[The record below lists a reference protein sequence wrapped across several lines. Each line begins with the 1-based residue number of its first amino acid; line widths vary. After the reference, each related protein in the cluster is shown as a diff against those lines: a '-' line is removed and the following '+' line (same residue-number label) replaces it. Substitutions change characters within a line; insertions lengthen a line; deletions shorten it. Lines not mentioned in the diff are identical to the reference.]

1 MKSQE
6 TFDFGFDKP
15 AFKEHDF
22 IISESNKHAY
32 AIINKWP
39 DWDFNILLLYGPPA
53 SGKTHLCRIWQKKS
67 DASHITAEDIYK
79 NTLKNDKNYI
89 LENIEKVHDES
100 SLFHFFNHM
109 KEGNGFLLMT
119 AKNNPQNLG
128 IRLADLRSRIN
139 AVQSIGVA
147 NPDNE
152 LLSTIFVKNFSDRQ
166 LKVDMEVIN
175 YIISRMERSF
185 EEIPRIVDML
195 DKQAL
200 KEKKNITIPF
210 VRSVLEKNS

>member
-6 TFDFGFDKP
+6 TFDFGFDKS
-15 AFKEHDF
+15 AFKELDF
-22 IISESNKHAY
+22 ILSESNKHAFSLIS
-32 AIINKWP
+32 AWP
-39 DWDFNILLLYGPPA
+39 RWDSKILLLYGPAA

-67 DASHITAEDIYK
+67 EAISISAEDIYK
-79 NTLKNDKNYI
+79 NNLKNDKNYI

-109 KEGNGFLLMT
+109 KEGSGFLLMT
-119 AKNNPQNLG
+119 AQNNPQNLG

-147 NPDNE
+147 NPDNA
-152 LLSTIFVKNFSDRQ
+152 LLRTIFAKNFSDRQ

-175 YIISRMERSF
+175 YIISRMQRSF
-185 EEIPRIVDML
+185 EEVARIVDVL

-210 VRSVLEKNS
+210 VRSILEKA